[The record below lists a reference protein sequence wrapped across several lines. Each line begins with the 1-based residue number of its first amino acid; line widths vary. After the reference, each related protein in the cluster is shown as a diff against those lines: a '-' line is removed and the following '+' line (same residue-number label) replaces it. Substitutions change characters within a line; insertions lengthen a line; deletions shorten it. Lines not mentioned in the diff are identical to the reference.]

1 MKRKGGTE
9 ANLESVVIFN
19 LNSVRFD
26 DELIQVSEF
35 QSTHFGDFCS
45 DSNVCPVLVKNI
57 ESDIFSELNEEFV
70 VHGEVPGII
79 FNFCS
84 FERNGEPLKGT
95 KTIGENGI
103 AGGP

>member
-1 MKRKGGTE
+1 MKGKGGTE
-9 ANLESVVIFN
+9 ADLESVVVFN

-26 DELIQVSEF
+26 DELIQVTEF
-35 QSTHFGDFCS
+35 QSTHFGDFGS
-45 DSNVCPVLVKNI
+45 DGNVCSILVKNI
-57 ESDIFSELNEEFV
+57 ESDIFSELNEAFV
-70 VHGEVPGII
+70 VYGEVPGMI

-103 AGGP
+103 TGGP